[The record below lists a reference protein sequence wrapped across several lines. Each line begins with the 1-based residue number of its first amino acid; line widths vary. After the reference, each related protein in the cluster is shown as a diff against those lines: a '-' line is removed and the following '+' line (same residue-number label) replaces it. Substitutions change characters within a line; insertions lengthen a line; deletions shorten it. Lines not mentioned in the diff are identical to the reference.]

1 MNYDVQEQIIYLKKT
16 YMKLWI
22 ACSEISIVQKIKGF
36 IMPSMFQSN
45 KFRNYIRLN
54 YVGKVDKHDK

>member
-54 YVGKVDKHDK
+54 